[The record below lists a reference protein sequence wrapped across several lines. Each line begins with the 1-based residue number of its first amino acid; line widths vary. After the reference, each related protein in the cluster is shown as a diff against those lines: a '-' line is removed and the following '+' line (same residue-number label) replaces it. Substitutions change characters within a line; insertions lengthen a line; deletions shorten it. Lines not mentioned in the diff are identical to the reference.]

1 MGLVGSSLDDDAAES
16 LFSSL
21 EFELFRI
28 LGPFATR
35 EQARRAVAVWVDDF
49 DTMRLHS
56 ANGMCCPVEYEHQRA
71 ATRSKRGRAAT
82 IFQRVPHLAGGAPR
96 SVRGRLL
103 RSQGSPVRSLR
114 DGLRPPSPLETSSH
128 GRPLKTAGNT
138 TQQNH
143 GVLLSW
149 RGHRKCL
156 TRPAQGVWSDQEGF
170 LPVRR

>member
-1 MGLVGSSLDDDAAES
+1 MGLVGSSLDDAAES

-28 LGPFATR
+28 LGPFVTR

-71 ATRSKRGRAAT
+71 AMRPKRE
-82 IFQRVPHLAGGAPR
+82 VPTVQGIVTSRRCGHGQLLAVNAG
-96 SVRGRLL
+96 
-103 RSQGSPVRSLR
+103 
-114 DGLRPPSPLETSSH
+114 SSH
-128 GRPLKTAGNT
+128 ITWQTTKKRQATNT